1 MYIPTLQLLKTDY
14 VLYKIKLKNADQF
27 LIIDDFIFDW
37 LENDPYFTKIDFLHN
52 IRLHSSGCSVFQKTW
67 KTKSGAYTT
76 ETIYPHKLIAEKF
89 ISKQKSL
96 NKNLVGTKNG
106 NKLDCRIHN
115 LEYRSRSIASRKRKS
130 SSRLGYTGVY
140 QEHKRYR
147 AVISIGKKSMHL
159 GMFGT
164 PEEAALAYN
173 QKSKELFGDNGKI
186 NIIRGMSL

>member
-1 MYIPTLQLLKTDY
+1 MASIKFEVLGNSQTTPIYLRLSLKRNVTPRAKTGLFIVSKEWSRDT
-14 VLYKIKLKNADQF
+14 KL
-27 LIIDDFIFDW
+27 
-37 LENDPYFTKIDFLHN
+37 P
-52 IRLHSSGCSVFQKTW
+52 
-67 KTKSGAYTT
+67 
-76 ETIYPHKLIAEKF
+76 
-89 ISKQKSL
+89 KQTKSL

-147 AVISIGKKSMHL
+147 AVISIGQKSMHL